1 MLDLAVN
8 GRFLARRPTG
18 VDRFARELLRALDG
32 LIRAG
37 DPAVGGTR
45 AAIVAPPGATA
56 PPALAAIGFETFGRL
71 SGHAWEQLELPRAVR
86 GRLLL
91 NLCNTAPL
99 ATRRQAVVI
108 HDAATARVPAAF
120 TRRFRGAYAV
130 LMPALGRRADRVL
143 TVSQFSRDELQACWG
158 IRGER
163 VRVVPEGAEHLLR
176 EPADRTVIERHGLFA
191 GGYLLAVGSVVPHK
205 NLSVLLRGAAI
216 GGPLPLEIAIAGG
229 TDPRVFRAA
238 GLPVPTG
245 VRWLGVVSDAQLR
258 ALYENAAAFVFPS
271 RYEGF
276 GLPPLEAMACGCPV
290 VASSAAS
297 IPEVCGDAALYF
309 DCDDPAALRAAL
321 DRLLRDP
328 ALRERLRVAGLV
340 RAAGFTWTRAAC
352 ELVACLQ
359 DAAAPDP
366 GDRVGVAP
374 APVSTRREAA

>member
-32 LIRAG
+32 LIRAD
-37 DPAVGGTR
+37 DPAVGGIR
-45 AAIVAPPGATA
+45 AAIVAPQGAAA

-120 TRRFRGAYAV
+120 TRSFRGAYAV

-176 EPADRTVIERHGLFA
+176 EPADRTVIERHGLSA

-205 NLSVLLRGAAI
+205 NLVTLLRAASI
-216 GGPLPLEIAIAGG
+216 GGRLPLEIAIAGG
-229 TDPRVFRAA
+229 SDPRVFAAA
-238 GLPVPTG
+238 GLPLPPG
-245 VRWLGVVSDAQLR
+245 VRWLGVVSDAALR

-297 IPEVCGDAALYF
+297 LPEVCGDAALFF
-309 DCDDPAALRAAL
+309 DCDDAGSLRAAIDRVLADAALRL
-321 DRLLRDP
+321 
-328 ALRERLRVAGLV
+328 RLRAAGLE
-340 RAAGFTWTRAAC
+340 RAAGFTWERAAR
-352 ELVACLQ
+352 ELLACLR
-359 DAAAPDP
+359 DAPPLGRRAAGGTPLAAP
-366 GDRVGVAP
+366 V
-374 APVSTRREAA
+374 RREAA